1 MKISPFWCGVFALCL
16 FAACKK
22 DNSTVVPEVSK
33 PDLLT
38 LLKDSC
44 SFEIDGNL
52 YSFNSRE
59 KWGWSNGQVNN
70 RLDSTV
76 KGVEYYSGDKDS
88 VMVGVMYGLS
98 GYYNSNKY
106 GNIEITFV
114 RKYRK
119 DETDKNWANA
129 SIPKSKENL
138 FQIGD
143 YKFSS
148 DYQRE
153 NTQNG
158 IAISMGIGGTFS
170 TSSDYSMRHPTT
182 ITSASHLNSK
192 FEVIRSLQ
200 LTNGDYL
207 IEAKFNTTV
216 FDGDEKV
223 KKDVKNG
230 YLRLIIH

>member
-1 MKISPFWCGVFALCL
+1 MKISPFFCGVFALCL

-22 DNSTVVPEVSK
+22 DDSTTVPEVSK
-33 PDLLT
+33 PDPLT

-52 YSFNSRE
+52 YSFNSRG
-59 KWGWSNGQVNN
+59 KWGWSNGQVNA

-88 VMVGVMYGLS
+88 VMIGVMYGLS

-106 GNIEITFV
+106 GNIEITFLK
-114 RKYRK
+114 KYRK
-119 DETDKNWANA
+119 DEANKNWTN
-129 SIPKSKENL
+129 SLIYRNKEDL
-138 FQIGD
+138 FQLGN

-158 IAISMGIGGTFS
+158 IAISMNIGGTFS
-170 TSSDYSMRHPTT
+170 TFSEYPLRRPTT

-192 FEVIRSLQ
+192 FEIIRSVKLS
-200 LTNGDYL
+200 NGAYL
-207 IEAKFNTTV
+207 LEAKFNTTV
-216 FDGDEKV
+216 FDGDEKI
-223 KKDVKNG
+223 KKNVKNG
-230 YLRLIIH
+230 YLRYIIY